1 MQPMQAYDEACKEQH
16 WGDVDAADV
25 GFPGAGAGFTGLLLE
40 GSLNQI
46 PRPAGRDAEA
56 DGEFQE
62 TEEEKN
68 YWNSIPPP
76 PPPPPPTGCRSPS
89 AGRCALV
96 VLPPPPLRASGPLCT
111 SPRARPPPLDLA
123 SRRGLA
129 RHLRS
134 APPAATHSRGRRR
147 PASPVAS
154 PERGKV
160 REREE
165 EGKERGG

>member
-1 MQPMQAYDEACKEQH
+1 MQPMQAYDEVCKEQH

-25 GFPGAGAGFTGLLLE
+25 GFSAGAGFTGLLLD

-46 PRPAGRDAEA
+46 QRPAGRDAEA

-89 AGRCALV
+89 AGRRALAL
-96 VLPPPPLRASGPLCT
+96 LPPPPLRASEVLTWVKEKKP
-111 SPRARPPPLDLA
+111 SVRIAWMIKEVDWKPNQDLLQLLPHHVTF
-123 SRRGLA
+123 GL
-129 RHLRS
+129 
-134 APPAATHSRGRRR
+134 
-147 PASPVAS
+147 
-154 PERGKV
+154 
-160 REREE
+160 
-165 EGKERGG
+165 